1 MGGFLSFL
9 QSTWV
14 IFLVVGVF
22 LGIGIAGYYV
32 DKNTDILSIEKK
44 KKELREKSM
53 DIEVLKSEIKD
64 KNVSLGG
71 SMGLGTNNKIVNNGV
86 NNNASNAEEDLNV
99 PLNLNSH

>member
-1 MGGFLSFL
+1 
-9 QSTWV
+9 
-14 IFLVVGVF
+14 
-22 LGIGIAGYYV
+22 
-32 DKNTDILSIEKK
+32 
-44 KKELREKSM
+44 M

-71 SMGLGTNNKIVNNGV
+71 SMGLGTNNKIVNSGV

>member
-1 MGGFLSFL
+1 MNGFLVFL
-9 QSTWV
+9 QNTWI
-14 IFLVVGVF
+14 IFLILAIIFGA
-22 LGIGIAGYYV
+22 GIAGYFV

-64 KNVSLGG
+64 KNVSFGG
-71 SMGLGTNNKIVNNGV
+71 SMGLGTNNKNVNNGV
-86 NNNASNAEEDLNV
+86 NNNVSNAEEDLNV